1 LKVNAPHGALG
12 EARRSMEAAAEHPR
26 RRSGGGKKTA
36 AGARACRRRG
46 RASALAG
53 APSHRILC
61 LWLRILRLRPN
72 IDGEALAG
80 WRDADGEA
88 RAESRGIDDEARV
101 E

>member
-46 RASALAG
+46 RASAPAG
-53 APSHRILC
+53 APSR
-61 LWLRILRLRPN
+61 RILRLRLN

-80 WRDADGEA
+80 WHDVDGEA
-88 RAESRGIDDEARV
+88 RAESHDIDDEARV